1 MEAMKAAAKIR
12 QDGTPAYKLIYDSF
26 GKHIERAFGEG
37 VFGRLE
43 REMFT
48 KAKESLRNDPCARA
62 RVISCFS
69 WCWLRGL
76 GVGVVEMGDE
86 RTSES
91 RSSAQTISII

>member
-1 MEAMKAAAKIR
+1 MWLSSRE
-12 QDGTPAYKLIYDSF
+12 DGVGI
-26 GKHIERAFGEG
+26 GGGVVEG
-37 VFGRLE
+37 VMCLAVFGWC
-43 REMFT
+43 
-48 KAKESLRNDPCARA
+48 S

-76 GVGVVEMGDE
+76 GVGVVEVGDE